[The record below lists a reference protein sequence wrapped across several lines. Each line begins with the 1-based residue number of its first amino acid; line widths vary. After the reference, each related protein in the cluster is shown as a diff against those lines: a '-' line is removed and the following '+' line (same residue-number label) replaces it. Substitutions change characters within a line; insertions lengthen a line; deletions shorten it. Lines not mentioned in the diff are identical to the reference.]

1 MTYGLIFW
9 GDSSQEERLS
19 VVQEKALRTMLRMKN
34 KTSCRS
40 YINILI
46 LLDCLYTEL
55 CFFFIKIDNTSRI
68 TPEEKLQIFSYRLS
82 LTERN
87 PIYTTIKLFNLL
99 VEDLEDVVSYT
110 PFRKS
115 LLRLMQ
121 NTLPYSV
128 FEFINAC
135 GR

>member
-1 MTYGLIFW
+1 
-9 GDSSQEERLS
+9 
-19 VVQEKALRTMLRMKN
+19 MLRMKN